1 MVDGDASERVR
12 HRNAL
17 AVSWLAYASSYLGRK
32 GFSAVKKPLQA
43 DLGLSTLELGLIDTG
58 FLGAYALG
66 QFVTGVLADRLGSR
80 RVVGIG
86 LLGSAA
92 ACALFG
98 LSQSAGLLIACF
110 ALNGVFQATGWP
122 GNTRVVAEWTPP
134 ERRGR
139 VMSRW
144 STCYQVGGFVATPL
158 AVVLVFYGGLRAAF
172 FGPALVLA
180 AMGVVSLALLRS
192 PRVAPATEREEQAS
206 RRPLADQLIVFKS
219 PLLWLYGTSY
229 FFIKLVRYALLFW
242 LPYYLGEV
250 SGHSTTEAG
259 FIASAFDAGGVVG
272 VLAMGPW
279 SDRSRFTRPG
289 LSALWLVGLAAALG
303 VYALLGR
310 SGIVANVLLLG
321 LIGALLFGPDSLLSG
336 AAAMDAGGERAAAT
350 SAGFVNGLGSLGAV
364 LQGLVVPGIAFHF
377 GWTALFPVFVALS
390 LLAALVLLP
399 AARAARKLAGRAALA
414 APH

>member
-1 MVDGDASERVR
+1 MVDEGDRERAR
-12 HRNAL
+12 HTSAL
-17 AVSWLAYASSYLGRK
+17 VVSWLAYASSYLGRK

-43 DLGLSTLELGLIDTG
+43 DLGLSTFQLGLIDTG

-66 QFVTGVLADRLGSR
+66 QFVSGVLADRFGAR

-98 LSQSAGLLIACF
+98 FSRSAGLLVACF
-110 ALNGVFQATGWP
+110 ALNGLFQATGWP

-180 AMGVVSLALLRS
+180 VMGVVSLALLRS
-192 PRVAPATEREEQAS
+192 PRVATVPEQADQGS
-206 RRPLADQLIVFKS
+206 RRPLADQFFVFKS
-219 PLLWLYGTSY
+219 PLLWLYGTCY

-242 LPYYLGEV
+242 LPYYLAEV
-250 SGHSTTEAG
+250 SGHTTTEAG
-259 FIASAFDAGGVVG
+259 FIASAFDAGGVIG

-279 SDRSRFTRPG
+279 SDRSRFNRAG
-289 LSALWLVGLAAALG
+289 LSALWLVGLAVALG
-303 VYALLGR
+303 AYALLGR
-310 SGIVANVLLLG
+310 SGIVANVVLLA

-350 SAGFVNGLGSLGAV
+350 SAGFVNGLGSLGAL
-364 LQGLVVPGIAFHF
+364 LQGLVVPAIAAHL
-377 GWTALFPVFVALS
+377 GWRALFPLFVALS
-390 LLAALVLLP
+390 LLAALVLVP
-399 AARAARKLAGRAALA
+399 AARAARRLGVPR
-414 APH
+414 

>member
-1 MVDGDASERVR
+1 MAEEDDRERVR
-12 HRNAL
+12 HTNAL
-17 AVSWLAYASSYLGRK
+17 VVSWLAYASSYLGRK

-43 DLGLSTLELGLIDTG
+43 DLGLTTLQLGLIDTG

-66 QFVTGVLADRLGSR
+66 QFVTGVLADRFGAR

-86 LLGSAA
+86 LLGSAV

-98 LSQSAGLLIACF
+98 FSRSAGLLVACF
-110 ALNGVFQATGWP
+110 ALNGLFQATGWP
-122 GNTRVVAEWTPP
+122 GNTRVVAEWTPT

-180 AMGVVSLALLRS
+180 AMGVLSLALLRS
-192 PRVAPATEREEQAS
+192 PRTMTAVERAERARS
-206 RRPLADQLIVFKS
+206 PLADQLFVFKS

-242 LPYYLGEV
+242 LPYYLAEV
-250 SGHSTTEAG
+250 FGHSTTEAG
-259 FIASAFDAGGVVG
+259 FIASAFDAGGVIG

-279 SDRSRFTRPG
+279 SDRSRFTRAG
-289 LSALWLVGLAAALG
+289 LSALWLVGLAVALG
-303 VYALLGR
+303 AYAVLGR
-310 SGIVANVLLLG
+310 FGIVAHVLLLG

-350 SAGFVNGLGSLGAV
+350 SAGFVNGLGSLGAL
-364 LQGLVVPGIAFHF
+364 LQGLVVPAIAAHF
-377 GWTALFPVFVALS
+377 GWKALFPVFVALS
-390 LLAALVLLP
+390 LLAALVLVP
-399 AARAARKLAGRAALA
+399 AARAARRVGVPR
-414 APH
+414 

>member
-1 MVDGDASERVR
+1 MVEEDDRERVR

-17 AVSWLAYASSYLGRK
+17 VVSWLAYASSYLGRK

-43 DLGLSTLELGLIDTG
+43 DLGLSTFQLGLIDTG

-66 QFVTGVLADRLGSR
+66 QFVTGVLADRWGAR
-80 RVVGIG
+80 RVVGLG

-98 LSQSAGLLIACF
+98 LSRGAGLLIACF
-110 ALNGVFQATGWP
+110 ALNGLFQASGWP
-122 GNTRVVAEWTPP
+122 GNTRVVAEWTPTG
-134 ERRGR
+134 RRGL

-180 AMGVVSLALLRS
+180 AMGALSLAVLRS
-192 PRVAPATEREEQAS
+192 PRASPSVEGMDQSS
-206 RRPLADQLIVFKS
+206 RRPLADQLFVFKS
-219 PLLWLYGTSY
+219 SLLWFYGTSY

-242 LPYYLGEV
+242 LPYYLAEV
-250 SGHSTTEAG
+250 FGHSTTEAG

-279 SDRSRFTRPG
+279 SDRSRFTRAG
-289 LSALWLVGLAAALG
+289 LSAVWLVGLAAALG
-303 VYALLGR
+303 AYALFGR

-350 SAGFVNGLGSLGAV
+350 SAGFVNGLGSLGAL
-364 LQGLVVPGIAFHF
+364 LQGLVVPAIAAQF
-377 GWTALFPVFVALS
+377 GWKALFPVFVVLS
-390 LLAALVLLP
+390 LLAALVLVP
-399 AARAARKLAGRAALA
+399 AARAARKLGVPR
-414 APH
+414 

>member
-1 MVDGDASERVR
+1 MVDEADREHAR
-12 HRNAL
+12 HTSAL
-17 AVSWLAYASSYLGRK
+17 VVSWLAYASSYLGRK

-43 DLGLSTLELGLIDTG
+43 DLGLSTFQLGLIDTG

-66 QFVTGVLADRLGSR
+66 QFVSGVLADRFGAR

-98 LSQSAGLLIACF
+98 FSRSAGLLVACF
-110 ALNGVFQATGWP
+110 ALNGLFQATGWP

-144 STCYQVGGFVATPL
+144 STCYQVGGFIATPL

-180 AMGVVSLALLRS
+180 VMGVVSLALLRS
-192 PRVAPATEREEQAS
+192 PRMATVPAQAEQGS
-206 RRPLADQLIVFKS
+206 RRPLADQFFVFKS

-242 LPYYLGEV
+242 LPYYLAEV
-250 SGHSTTEAG
+250 SGHTTTEAG
-259 FIASAFDAGGVVG
+259 FIASAFDAGGVIG

-279 SDRSRFTRPG
+279 SDRSRFTRAG
-289 LSALWLVGLAAALG
+289 LSALWLVGLAVALG
-303 VYALLGR
+303 AYALLGR
-310 SGIVANVLLLG
+310 SGIVANVVLLA

-350 SAGFVNGLGSLGAV
+350 SAGFVNGLGSLGAL
-364 LQGLVVPGIAFHF
+364 LQGLVVPAIAAHL
-377 GWTALFPVFVALS
+377 GWRALFPLFVALS
-390 LLAALVLLP
+390 LLAALVLVP
-399 AARAARKLAGRAALA
+399 AARAARRLGVPR
-414 APH
+414 

>member
-1 MVDGDASERVR
+1 MVEEDDRERVR

-17 AVSWLAYASSYLGRK
+17 VVSWLAYASSYLGRK

-43 DLGLSTLELGLIDTG
+43 DLGLSTFQLGLIDTG

-66 QFVTGVLADRLGSR
+66 QFVTGVLADRWGAR
-80 RVVGIG
+80 RVVGLG

-98 LSQSAGLLIACF
+98 LSRGAGLLIACF
-110 ALNGVFQATGWP
+110 ALNGLFQASGWP
-122 GNTRVVAEWTPP
+122 GNTRVVAEWTPT
-134 ERRGR
+134 ERRGL

-180 AMGVVSLALLRS
+180 AIGALSLAVLRS
-192 PRVAPATEREEQAS
+192 PRASPSVEGMDQRS
-206 RRPLADQLIVFKS
+206 RRPLADQLFVFKS
-219 PLLWLYGTSY
+219 SLLWFYGTSY

-242 LPYYLGEV
+242 LPYYLAEV
-250 SGHSTTEAG
+250 FGHSTTEAG

-279 SDRSRFTRPG
+279 SDRSRFTRAG
-289 LSALWLVGLAAALG
+289 LSAVWLVGLAAALG
-303 VYALLGR
+303 AYALFGR

-350 SAGFVNGLGSLGAV
+350 SAGFVNGLGSLGAL
-364 LQGLVVPGIAFHF
+364 LQGLVVPAIAAQF
-377 GWTALFPVFVALS
+377 GWKALFPVFVVLS
-390 LLAALVLLP
+390 LLAALVLVP
-399 AARAARKLAGRAALA
+399 AARAARKLGVPR
-414 APH
+414 